1 MRGLKQQNFTQQ
13 KCNFWSKIV
22 NQTVKTGKRRINR
35 NCYSL
40 GEWKSIK
47 PEKGEEKIKYRQML
61 VFWLVIPDSRIESFC
76 ERGCNKET

>member
-40 GEWKSIK
+40 GEWESLKT
-47 PEKGEEKIKYRQML
+47 EKG
-61 VFWLVIPDSRIESFC
+61 D
-76 ERGCNKET
+76 